1 MTGYPLKAFPQVK
14 QTEVCHDIMRSC
26 RGVPCSDRISLMRSR
41 LNGLKKNIF
50 YEMLD
55 MAGRVFI
62 VARYSEDVVIGNRGF
77 TEEEKR
83 NGIVLVFN
91 KSMNFTWDDFGIS
104 STLVFGT
111 SPQKCFVPLDHIVAI
126 YSPELRSQ
134 FITSSE
140 IPGSEETGEKAG
152 PNVVQVDFTKK
163 KASRRPKSGYR
174 RGRGKQS

>member
-1 MTGYPLKAFPQVK
+1 
-14 QTEVCHDIMRSC
+14 
-26 RGVPCSDRISLMRSR
+26 
-41 LNGLKKNIF
+41 
-50 YEMLD
+50 MLD

-62 VARYSEDVVIGNRGF
+62 VARYSEDVIIGNRGF

-91 KSMNFTWDDFGIS
+91 KSMSFTWDDFGIS

-140 IPGSEETGEKAG
+140 IPDSEETEEKAG
-152 PNVVQVDFTKK
+152 PNVVQVDFKRK
-163 KASRRPKSGYR
+163 KASHRHKAGYR
-174 RGRGKQS
+174 KRGKPA